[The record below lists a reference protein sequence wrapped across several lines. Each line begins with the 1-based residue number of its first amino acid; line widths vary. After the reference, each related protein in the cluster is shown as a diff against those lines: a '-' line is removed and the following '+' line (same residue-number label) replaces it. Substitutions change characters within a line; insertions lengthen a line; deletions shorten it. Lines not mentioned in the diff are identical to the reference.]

1 MQAFISHQAGSVVT
15 VNMVVTA
22 RLRWHEAVMAWLELW
37 TVQVRATYWYEGA
50 RSRHFQLESVQSSQ
64 DEV

>member
-1 MQAFISHQAGSVVT
+1 
-15 VNMVVTA
+15 
-22 RLRWHEAVMAWLELW
+22 MAWLELW